1 MSNNIEIPIKGNDK
15 IIQMTEFFK
24 VLGDPV
30 RIKILSLLYCDELCV
45 NELCVNELAEI
56 LEASASSI
64 SHQLRI
70 LRVNRFVNKRRDGKL
85 VYYSLANEQCWI
97 MKHITQKINDSAL
110 NMNF

>member
-45 NELCVNELAEI
+45 NELAEI

-70 LRVNRFVNKRRDGKL
+70 LRVNRFVNKRRDGKS
-85 VYYSLANEQCWI
+85 V
-97 MKHITQKINDSAL
+97 T
-110 NMNF
+110 